1 MTSLKQ
7 IEANRRNAQKSTG
20 PTSAVRHGLTA
31 ETVLV
36 PIEDVEDYQAFEEAV
51 AATFDPETAV
61 ERELI
66 LRLASLLWRLRR
78 ATSIETGLFQI
89 GGAGGAEYNQG
100 TGSRPPTPKAVV
112 RILRLST
119 NSLSN
124 QVECDHREPQDTPS
138 HNLPSGSRSIDMQLL
153 LAQRFMGL
161 EELNGA
167 FERISRYELALWR
180 QVRQVLLAHQ
190 GLRRGNSRRQFRAP
204 RYTSQGLGLFAPHR
218 ERSEEY

>member
-20 PTSAVRHGLTA
+20 PTSAEGKQRASRNAVRHGLAA
-31 ETVLV
+31 ETVIV
-36 PIEDVEDYQAFEEAV
+36 PLEDVEDYQAFEEAV
-51 AATFDPETAV
+51 AASFDPETSV

-89 GGAGGAEYNQG
+89 GSAGGAEYNQG
-100 TGSRPPTPKAVV
+100 TGPRPHTPKAVV

-124 QVECDHREPQDTPS
+124 QVECDHREPQDTRS
-138 HNLPSGSRSIDMQLL
+138 HNRPMDRVQSTCNCCSPSDSWGSKRSTAPLNGSAVTNSRS
-153 LAQRFMGL
+153 G
-161 EELNGA
+161 
-167 FERISRYELALWR
+167 
-180 QVRQVLLAHQ
+180 VRLDKC
-190 GLRRGNSRRQFRAP
+190 F
-204 RYTSQGLGLFAPHR
+204 
-218 ERSEEY
+218 